1 MLVTNI
7 VMRGGC
13 FLHDSSNLVR
23 CTDRRRVVAAC
34 IEYCILLCVL
44 RSCALQPQIEEGAVL
59 VEEKVWQYHC
69 RLFYSSDL
77 HYV

>member
-1 MLVTNI
+1 M
-7 VMRGGC
+7 
-13 FLHDSSNLVR
+13 
-23 CTDRRRVVAAC
+23 
-34 IEYCILLCVL
+34 ILLILCDAQIEEGLLLRVLNTILICIL